1 MSTST
6 AAVKR
11 YANALFLAAKDKGSV
26 AKVEK
31 ELKLVADSLV
41 ATPAL
46 SSLLAHPG
54 VDVTAKHKMI
64 VEVFGK
70 YVSELVLNML
80 QLLCDRRRSDIMLDL
95 SASFTQIAS
104 RELGQAEA
112 IVISAKPLT
121 TQELTNVQTAFAEII
136 GKEIRVEQ
144 KVDAELLGGIQVR
157 IGDTLYDGS
166 VAGKLARIG
175 KELQQTQAL

>member
-70 YVSELVLNML
+70 YVSELVLNMFNF
-80 QLLCDRRRSDIMLDL
+80 CVTVADP
-95 SASFTQIAS
+95 
-104 RELGQAEA
+104 
-112 IVISAKPLT
+112 ISCLT
-121 TQELTNVQTAFAEII
+121 CQ
-136 GKEIRVEQ
+136 
-144 KVDAELLGGIQVR
+144 
-157 IGDTLYDGS
+157 
-166 VAGKLARIG
+166 
-175 KELQQTQAL
+175 QALHRLQVENSDKQKRLSLAQNL

>member
-1 MSTST
+1 MSTSA

-26 AKVEK
+26 GKVEK
-31 ELKLVADSLV
+31 ELKLVADALL

-46 SSLLAHPG
+46 RSLLAHPS
-54 VDVTAKHKMI
+54 VDVTAKHKMMI
-64 VEVFGK
+64 EVFGK
-70 YVSELVLNML
+70 HVSELVLNML
-80 QLLCDRRRSDIMLDL
+80 LLLCDRRRSDIMVDL
-95 SASFTQIAS
+95 SAAYTQIAG

-112 IVISAKPLT
+112 TVIAAKPLSA
-121 TQELTNVQTAFAEII
+121 QELTNVQTSFSKII
-136 GKEIRVEQ
+136 GKEIRLEQ
-144 KVDAELLGGIQVR
+144 KIDAELLGGIRVR